1 MFVIAI
7 LIIMLLILLTFACAS
22 YALFLNYK
30 NTTTAFYNHYKELL
44 ESIVQS
50 NTNTNLELSVIAES
64 LNTLA
69 DELEEVDTSVDMYL
83 DRLMDIEKL
92 VEQEKIVNE
101 ELNKTVSSIAETSN
115 KIKLSKLV
123 ARRKFK
129 SYH

>member
-7 LIIMLLILLTFACAS
+7 LIIMLLILATFACAS

-30 NTTTAFYNHYKELL
+30 NTTTAFYNHYKETL
-44 ESIVQS
+44 ESMAQS

-83 DRLMDIEKL
+83 DRLTDIEKL
-92 VEQEKIVNE
+92 VKQEKAMNAKNNKVIVN
-101 ELNKTVSSIAETSN
+101 IAETSN
-115 KIKLSKLV
+115 KIKQSKLV
-123 ARRKFK
+123 TQRKFK
-129 SYH
+129 NYQ

>member
-7 LIIMLLILLTFACAS
+7 LIIMLLILVTFACAS

-50 NTNTNLELSVIAES
+50 NTKTNLNVSVIAES

-83 DRLMDIEKL
+83 DRLTDIEKL
-92 VEQEKIVNE
+92 VEQENAINNEINKVIVNITE
-101 ELNKTVSSIAETSN
+101 NSN
-115 KIKLSKLV
+115 KIKQSKLV
-123 ARRKFK
+123 AHRKFK

>member
-7 LIIMLLILLTFACAS
+7 LIIMLLILATFACAS

-30 NTTTAFYNHYKELL
+30 NTTTVFYNHYKETL
-44 ESIVQS
+44 ESMAQS

-83 DRLMDIEKL
+83 DRLTDIEKL
-92 VEQEKIVNE
+92 VKQEKTMNIEN
-101 ELNKTVSSIAETSN
+101 NKVIANIAETSN
-115 KIKLSKLV
+115 KIKKSKLV
-123 ARRKFK
+123 AQRKFK
-129 SYH
+129 NYQ